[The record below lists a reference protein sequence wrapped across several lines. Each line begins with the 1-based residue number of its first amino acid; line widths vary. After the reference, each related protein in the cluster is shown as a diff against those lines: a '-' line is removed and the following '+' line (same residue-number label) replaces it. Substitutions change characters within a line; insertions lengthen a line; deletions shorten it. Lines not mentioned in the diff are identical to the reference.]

1 SRKCKD
7 PSKEAT
13 QWQGPLNKDYKG
25 IDSYSNRTLKK
36 GTILY
41 ALHPNGDQ
49 LPAYTVTHPTVRQYK
64 GDSLG
69 YHEALQVKLN
79 PDFPVR
85 TKVRA
90 YYVSEDIFVASG
102 RAMANPQ
109 FGKGGG

>member
-1 SRKCKD
+1 M
-7 PSKEAT
+7 
-13 QWQGPLNKDYKG
+13 
-25 IDSYSNRTLKK
+25 
-36 GTILY
+36 
-41 ALHPNGDQ
+41 HPNRDQ

-69 YHEALQVKLN
+69 YHEMSQVKLN

-102 RAMANPQ
+102 RATANPQ
-109 FGKGGG
+109 FGKGGMQFYIPEEARGKLIPGKVIDI